1 MRRVIAIAVIV
12 LLAIPAVSMAQKGR
26 KEVSPV
32 IEGKQKVRKTDY
44 DSVWK
49 FTVFNGKKIYYLN
62 FDYRTL
68 KDLPTARE
76 FDFGS
81 FQPVMN
87 FLSTQG
93 RTPMLICAVYS
104 INPSVTDKARR
115 LQLKERAE
123 TEAIE
128 ALNAYVGW
136 MTEEEYKNKIQ
147 VRVAELDYRYWW
159 GDEFLNIEV
168 PNDEVITVGVVMF
181 FGTRKINLF
190 KSAAE
195 GAPTF
200 KSVKFFPNDS
210 ELLDSYA
217 PLIKE
222 LADYLKQ
229 NERLEVLL
237 RGYSDNTGTEMY
249 NIAISHQRANEIKK
263 ALIGHN
269 IAPHRIEIEA
279 MGSENPIGD
288 NATREGRIENNR
300 VEMIIQ

>member
-1 MRRVIAIAVIV
+1 MKRIITIAVLV
-12 LLAIPAVSMAQKGR
+12 LLALPTVAVAQKAR

-68 KDLPTARE
+68 KDLPDARE
-76 FDFGS
+76 FDFAS

-87 FLSTQG
+87 FLTTQS
-93 RTPMLICAVYS
+93 RTPMLMCAVYS
-104 INPSVTDKARR
+104 INPSIEDKARR

-123 TEAIE
+123 LEAVE

-136 MTEEEYKNKIQ
+136 MTEKEYKNKIQ
-147 VRVAELDYRYWW
+147 VRVAEIDYRYWW
-159 GDEFLNIEV
+159 GDEFLNMQV
-168 PNDEVITVGVVMF
+168 PSDETITVGLVMF
-181 FGTRKINLF
+181 FGSRKINLF
-190 KSAAE
+190 QSPAE

-210 ELLDSYA
+210 ELLDSYDA
-217 PLIKE
+217 LIKE
-222 LADYLKQ
+222 VADYLKQ
-229 NERLEVLL
+229 NEDLEVLL

-249 NIAISHQRANEIKK
+249 NIAISRQRATEIKK
-263 ALIGHN
+263 ALIALN
-269 IAPHRIEIEA
+269 IPPHRIEIEA
-279 MGSENPIGD
+279 MGSENPVGD
-288 NATREGRIENNR
+288 NTTREGRIENNR